1 MSTHAFIGVV
11 ENTGTLKYVY
21 NHSDGY
27 PVLSW
32 ENVVGTLQHPQS
44 WQQRL

>member
-27 PVLSW
+27 PSYLGKM
-32 ENVVGTLQHPQS
+32 NQM
-44 WQQRL
+44 